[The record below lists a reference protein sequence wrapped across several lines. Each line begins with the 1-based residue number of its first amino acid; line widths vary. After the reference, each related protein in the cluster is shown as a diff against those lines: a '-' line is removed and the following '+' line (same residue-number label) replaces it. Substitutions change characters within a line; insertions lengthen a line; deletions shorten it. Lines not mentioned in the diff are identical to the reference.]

1 MAVMNTR
8 AISIIELE
16 MQCVRVP
23 DSGSG
28 NFCLWNPESGI
39 WNKTQESGIPLRW
52 NPESKFN

>member
-39 WNKTQESGIPLRW
+39 LGFGIWNTTQTVG
-52 NPESKFN
+52 NPTNN